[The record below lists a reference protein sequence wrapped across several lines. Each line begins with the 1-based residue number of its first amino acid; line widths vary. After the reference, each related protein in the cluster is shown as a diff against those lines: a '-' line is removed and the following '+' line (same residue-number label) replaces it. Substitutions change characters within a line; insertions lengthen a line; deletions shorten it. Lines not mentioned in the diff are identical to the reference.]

1 MKVLEIGMAWF
12 PEQPGGMDRFYYN
25 LVNKLPG
32 AGVAVRGLVAG
43 SERVLSD
50 SGGFIRSFSPAK
62 IPLSRRLFAV
72 RKAMGNLL
80 AEKKPDLVASHFA
93 LYTFPLLDRIR
104 KFPLVIHFHGPWADE
119 GAMEG
124 GRGLVYK
131 AKSTLEKTVYQ
142 RADRCIVHTRAFG
155 RLLSENYGVDV
166 SRIRIVPSAVDASL
180 FDMNI
185 SRIEAR
191 RHLGWPQD
199 RPIVITVRR
208 LVNRMGLENLIEA
221 MLAVRCE
228 FPDALLYIAGTG
240 PLRNTLSTRIKSLGL
255 QDHVRLLGFV
265 ADTDLPYAYHAADL
279 SIVPS
284 VALEGFGLTTLESL
298 ASGTPVL
305 VTPVGGLPEAVGG
318 LSSALVL
325 GGTGSHALAEGLR
338 AALRG
343 ALHLP
348 DAKQCRRY
356 VQENYNWPL
365 IVRQVRSVYQE
376 VL

>member
-1 MKVLEIGMAWF
+1 
-12 PEQPGGMDRFYYN
+12 
-25 LVNKLPG
+25 
-32 AGVAVRGLVAG
+32 
-43 SERVLSD
+43 
-50 SGGFIRSFSPAK
+50 
-62 IPLSRRLFAV
+62 
-72 RKAMGNLL
+72 
-80 AEKKPDLVASHFA
+80 
-93 LYTFPLLDRIR
+93 
-104 KFPLVIHFHGPWADE
+104 
-119 GAMEG
+119 MEG